1 MRGPASDVRRLS
13 ESRLIWLF
21 LAALVIFAA
30 GVGLRDPW
38 PADEPRFVLNALE
51 MIETGNWLIPHRGGE
66 AYPDKPPI
74 FMWASAMSILV
85 TGSVRL
91 GFLLPSILAALGTL
105 WLVVDITRRLHG
117 RRIAVLTGLALL
129 ATVQFALQARMAQID
144 MLVTFWITL
153 GAYGM
158 MRHAL
163 LGPARA
169 WWLVGCAAMGL
180 GVITKGVGFLP
191 LLMIP
196 VWTALA
202 RRGDAHPLAARE
214 LLAGLGVV
222 LAVIAVWVLPM
233 AIYTSAS
240 GDPALLAYRNNILL
254 HQTAERYA
262 DSWGHLHPWYYYL
275 VKVMPWAW
283 LPLWLALPWAVPNW
297 WRRLR
302 RGDARTILPLSGVVL
317 ILLFFTFSPG
327 KRGVYL
333 LPTVPLLVLALA
345 PLLPGLLDK
354 RGPNWLATGILV
366 LLGGLMVIVAVL
378 GWTGF
383 EPLTE
388 LADQHDAS
396 PWLGLAIPGV
406 AMAGLLA
413 WLKPRRGAMAL
424 ALWLGILWLTF
435 GLYAWPDMN
444 DSRSPRDLMQRVVEI
459 TGEDAWLAVHDF
471 GEEFLL
477 QTRQP
482 TVHFGY
488 HSRDAQEALR
498 AFDWLQQ
505 APTQR
510 WLLIAQEHDGLIACM
525 DRSEV
530 HDLGFQNSQHWWLL
544 PGAAAAACAGDR
556 QAAPLHV
563 APTSLRRSPYL

>member
-1 MRGPASDVRRLS
+1 MRGPASDVRRVS
-13 ESRLIWLF
+13 ESRLSWLF

-74 FMWASAMSILV
+74 FMWASAVSILA

-105 WLVVDITRRLHG
+105 WLVVDLTRRLHG
-117 RRIAVLTGLALL
+117 RRVAMLAGLALL
-129 ATVQFALQARMAQID
+129 ATVQFVMQAKSAQID

-163 LGPARA
+163 LGPARH
-169 WWLVGCAAMGL
+169 WWLIGCAAMGF

-191 LLMIP
+191 LLMVP

-202 RRGDAHPLAARE
+202 RRGDAQPLPAWE

-222 LAVIAVWVLPM
+222 LAAIAVWVVPM
-233 AIYTSAS
+233 ALYTTAS
-240 GDPALLAYRNNILL
+240 GDPALLAYRDNILL
-254 HQTAERYA
+254 RQTAERYA
-262 DSWGHLHPWYYYL
+262 DSWGHLQPWYYFVL
-275 VKVMPWAW
+275 EVAPWAW
-283 LPLWLALPWAVPNW
+283 LPLWLAIPWAAPNW

-317 ILLFFTFSPG
+317 ILIFFSLSPG

-354 RGPNWLATGILV
+354 RGPNWLGTGFLV
-366 LLGGLMVIVAVL
+366 FLGGLLGTAAVL

-383 EPLTE
+383 EPLME
-388 LADQHDAS
+388 LSEKHDAKPW
-396 PWLGLAIPGV
+396 PWLAFLAA
-406 AMAGLLA
+406 AMIGLLA

-424 ALWLGILWLTF
+424 ALWLGILWPTF
-435 GLYAWPDMN
+435 GLFAWPDMN
-444 DSRSPRDLMQRVVEI
+444 DSRSPRDLMRHVVEI

-477 QTRQP
+477 QARQP
-482 TVHFGY
+482 TVHFSY

-498 AFDWLQQ
+498 AFAWLQEKP
-505 APTQR
+505 AER
-510 WLLIAQEHDGLIACM
+510 WLLIAQEHDGLIECM
-525 DRSEV
+525 DRSEA
-530 HDLGFQNSQHWWLL
+530 HDLGFQNSQHWWLF
-544 PGAAAAACAGDR
+544 PGTAAADCEGDP
-556 QAAPLHV
+556 QAAPVFV

>member
-38 PADEPRFVLNALE
+38 PADEPRFALIALE

-74 FMWASAMSILV
+74 FMWASAVSILV

-117 RRIAVLTGLALL
+117 RRTAVLAGLALI
-129 ATVQFALQARMAQID
+129 ATLQFALQAKTAQID

-163 LGPARA
+163 LGPARG
-169 WWLVGCAAMGL
+169 WWLTGCAAMGF
-180 GVITKGVGFLP
+180 GVMTKGVGFLP
-191 LLMIP
+191 LLMVP
-196 VWTALA
+196 VWTVLA
-202 RRGDAHPLAARE
+202 RRGDAHPLARQE
-214 LLAGLGVV
+214 LLAGLGVL
-222 LAVIAVWVLPM
+222 LAAISLWVVPM
-233 AIYTSAS
+233 TLYTTAS
-240 GDPALLAYRNNILL
+240 GDPALLAYRDNILL
-254 HQTAERYA
+254 RQTVERYV

-275 VKVMPWAW
+275 VEVVPWAW

-333 LPTVPLLVLALA
+333 LPTVPLLVIALA
-345 PLLPGLLDK
+345 PLLPGLLGK
-354 RGPNWLATGILV
+354 RGPNWLATGLV
-366 LLGGLMVIVAVL
+366 LLLGGLMGVVAIL

-383 EPLTE
+383 EPLAR
-388 LADQHDAS
+388 LAAQHDAS
-396 PWLGLAIPGV
+396 PWLGLGILAV
-406 AMAGLLA
+406 AMVALLA
-413 WLKPRRGAMAL
+413 RLKPERGAMAL
-424 ALWLGILWLTF
+424 SLWLGLVWITVRLF
-435 GLYAWPDMN
+435 VWPDM
-444 DSRSPRDLMQRVVEI
+444 DGSRSPRDMMQQVVEI
-459 TGEDAWLAVHDF
+459 SGPDDRLALYEL

-477 QTRQP
+477 HARQP

-488 HSRDAQEALR
+488 HSRRDVRALGV
-498 AFDWLQQ
+498 FGWLQGD
-505 APTQR
+505 PSGR
-510 WLLIAQEHDGLIACM
+510 WLLIS
-525 DRSEV
+525 RSDEV
-530 HDLGFQNSQHWWLL
+530 QLDCVDMSQAHDLGFQNSENWWLI
-544 PGAAAAACAGDR
+544 PGVAASSCRGDPR
-556 QAAPLHV
+556 ATPIFV
-563 APTSLRRSPYL
+563 APTALRRSPYL

>member
-13 ESRLIWLF
+13 DSRLSWLF

-74 FMWASAMSILV
+74 FMWASAISILA

-105 WLVVDITRRLHG
+105 WLVIDITRRLHG
-117 RRIAVLTGLALL
+117 RRVAMLAGLALL
-129 ATVQFALQARMAQID
+129 ATVQFVMQAKSAQID

-163 LGPARA
+163 LGPARH
-169 WWLVGCAAMGL
+169 WWLIGCAAMGF

-202 RRGDAHPLAARE
+202 RRGDAHPLSAGE
-214 LLAGLGVV
+214 LLGGLGIV
-222 LAVIAVWVLPM
+222 LAAIAVWVVPM
-233 AIYTSAS
+233 VIYTTTS
-240 GDPALLAYRNNILL
+240 GDPDLLAYRDNILL
-254 HQTAERYA
+254 RQTAERYA
-262 DSWGHLHPWYYYL
+262 DSFGHIQPWYYYIL
-275 VKVMPWAW
+275 EVAPWAW
-283 LPLWLALPWAVPNW
+283 LPLWLGLPWAVPNW

-317 ILLFFTFSPG
+317 ILLFFTLSPG

-345 PLLPGLLDK
+345 PLLPALIAK
-354 RGPNWLATGILV
+354 RGPNWLATGFLV
-366 LLGGLMVIVAVL
+366 LLGGLVGTAAIL
-378 GWTGF
+378 GLTGY
-383 EPLTE
+383 EPLME
-388 LADQHDAS
+388 LAAKHDAS
-396 PWLGLAIPGV
+396 PWAWLTILATAMVALLG
-406 AMAGLLA
+406 

-424 ALWLGILWLTF
+424 ALWLGLLWSTF
-435 GLYAWPDMN
+435 GLFGWPEMN
-444 DSRSPRDLMQRVVEI
+444 GSRSPRDLMQQVVER
-459 TGEDAWLAVHDF
+459 TGPDAWLALHEFD
-471 GEEFLL
+471 EEFLL
-477 QTRQP
+477 QARQP
-482 TVHFGY
+482 SVHFGF
-488 HSRDAQEALR
+488 HSLYDREALR
-498 AFDWLQQ
+498 AFDWLQED
-505 APTQR
+505 PSNR
-510 WLLIAQEHDGLIACM
+510 WLLISHEYEAQLDCVDMSQAL
-525 DRSEV
+525 
-530 HDLGFQNSQHWWLL
+530 DLGFQNSESWWLI
-544 PGAAAAACAGDR
+544 PGTSASDCQGDP
-556 QAAPLHV
+556 QATPLFV